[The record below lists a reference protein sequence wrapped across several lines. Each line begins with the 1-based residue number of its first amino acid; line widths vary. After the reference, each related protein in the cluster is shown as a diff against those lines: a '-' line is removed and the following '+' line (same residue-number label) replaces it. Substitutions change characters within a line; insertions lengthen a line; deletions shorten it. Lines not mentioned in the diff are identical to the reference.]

1 MNKQLKAFAV
11 SAISGALIIGGVT
24 TLPAIA
30 APGDQAVI
38 TVSKSAGLNPA
49 GETITITGT
58 GFVSNGSLTNATRP
72 PLAPGFGGVYVSFG
86 KFQDFWRPSASA
98 PSANRLLTFADAT
111 RTKWLVPAANVA
123 QIGGEAAGGVALAPE
138 GTFTVTLN
146 VSKALSASGTL
157 IFDESTLGNYGIY
170 TQTGGGA
177 RYAPFETFTPLTF
190 AVPVVATPTPT
201 PTPTVTPT
209 TAPVVTVKPKL
220 KKAFTMNSKF
230 DSGTSKTSSSAQ
242 TNIKKRSKD
251 YRLATTV
258 TITAEAGELAGVSH
272 DAVTNLAKMRANSI
286 KKLLVAQGISSNKI
300 VIKTKV
306 TNSGTKPITKVVAT
320 P

>member
-1 MNKQLKAFAV
+1 MRKQFKALTI
-11 SAISGALIIGGVT
+11 SAISGALILGGVT
-24 TLPAIA
+24 TSPAHA

-38 TVSKSAGLNPA
+38 TVSKSAGLNPN
-49 GETITITGT
+49 GETITINGT
-58 GFVSNGSLTNATRP
+58 GFVADGTLTNATRP

-98 PSANRLLTFADAT
+98 PSANRLLTFADST

-123 QIGGEAAGGVALAPE
+123 QIGGDAAGGVALSPD

-146 VSKALSASGTL
+146 VSKALSAAGSL

-190 AVPVVATPTPT
+190 AVPVVVAPTPT

-209 TAPVVTVKPKL
+209 PAPVVTVEPKL
-220 KKAFTMNSKF
+220 KKAFTTNF
-230 DSGTSKTSSSAQ
+230 RFNSGTSKLSSSAKASV
-242 TNIKKRSKD
+242 KKRSAD
-251 YRLATTV
+251 FRLASTV
-258 TITAEAGELAGVSH
+258 TVNVEAGMATGASR
-272 DAVTNLAKMRANSI
+272 DAVMNLAKMRADSI

-306 TNSGTKPITKVVAT
+306 TKSGTKPITKVVAT

>member
-1 MNKQLKAFAV
+1 MNVQLKALAISAV
-11 SAISGALIIGGVT
+11 SGALILGGLT
-24 TLPAIA
+24 TSPALA

-38 TVSKSAGLNPA
+38 TVSKSTGLNPD

-58 GFVSNGSLTNATRP
+58 GFVPNGNLTNASRP

-86 KFQDFWRPSASA
+86 KFQDSWRPSASA

-123 QIGGEAAGGVALAPE
+123 QIGGEAAGGVALASD

-146 VSKALSASGTL
+146 VSKTLSASGTL
-157 IFDESTLGNYGIY
+157 IFDESTIGNYGIY

-177 RYAPFETFTPLTF
+177 RYAPFETFTPLAF
-190 AVPVVATPTPT
+190 AVPVVVAPTPT

-209 TAPVVTVKPKL
+209 LSPIVTVKPKL
-220 KKAFTMNSKF
+220 KKAFTKNYGF
-230 DSGTSKTSSSAQ
+230 DSGTSTISSSTKAS
-242 TNIKKRSKD
+242 IKKKTAD
-251 YRLATTV
+251 YRLARKV
-258 TITAEAGELAGVSH
+258 TIAAEAGMASGISNK
-272 DAVTNLAKMRANSI
+272 AVMNLAKIRAESI
-286 KKLLVAQGISSNKI
+286 KKLLVAQGVSSNKI

-306 TNSGTKPITKVVAT
+306 TKSGTKPVTKVVAT

>member
-1 MNKQLKAFAV
+1 MKIKLKALTV
-11 SAISGALIIGGVT
+11 STISGALFLSGAT
-24 TLPAIA
+24 TSPAHA

-38 TVSKSAGLNPA
+38 TVSKSAGLNPD

-58 GFVSNGSLTNATRP
+58 GFVADGTLTNATRP

-98 PSANRLLTFADAT
+98 PSANRLLTFADST

-123 QIGGEAAGGVALAPE
+123 QIGGEAAGGAILATD

-146 VSKALSASGTL
+146 VSKTLSASGTL

-190 AVPVVATPTPT
+190 AVPVVVAPT

-209 TAPVVTVKPKL
+209 PAPVVTVKPKL
-220 KKAFTMNSKF
+220 KKEFATTFGFNSG
-230 DSGTSKTSSSAQ
+230 SSKLSSSTN
-242 TNIKKRSKD
+242 TNIKKRSAD
-251 YRLATTV
+251 YRLAKTL
-258 TITAEAGELAGVSH
+258 TITVEAGMTTGTSSM
-272 DAVTNLAKMRANSI
+272 AVMNLAKVRANSI
-286 KKLLVAQGISSNKI
+286 KKLLVAQGIASNKI

-306 TNSGTKPITKVVAT
+306 TNSGIKPNTKIVAT